1 MMQVY
6 TCKDHAGRWPVGAC
20 SVVVAW
26 DETQARE
33 LLAAALKADD
43 LDPDGFTLQL
53 LDLSTPKAT
62 ILLNGDY

>member
-1 MMQVY
+1 MNVY

-26 DETQARE
+26 DEPEARR
-33 LLAAALKADD
+33 LLAAVLKEAN

-53 LDLSTPKAT
+53 LDLSEPKAT
-62 ILLNGDY
+62 ILLDGNY